1 MALIRLST
9 ERKFYENSGRMTLG
23 HSLGVALVGLDGHL
37 VRVEVDIADGLPG
50 YVLLGL
56 PDAALTESRD
66 RVRSALVNSSENWPN
81 RKVTVSLS
89 PAWLPKSGS
98 SFDLPIAIA
107 LLAAQSM
114 IPEERSE
121 QTLYIGELALDGHIR
136 GVRGVL
142 PSLVSAH
149 KQGITTAVVPEANA
163 LEAQLMTELNTD
175 MRIIPMNHLR
185 DLLRWL
191 RWDERAERAEL
202 PLFDEPNEKVFD
214 FADVA
219 GQEKARIAAEVAAVG
234 GHHLLL
240 IGPPGAGKTMIAQRL
255 PGILPALSREEA
267 LEVSAIHSIAGGLS
281 SRSPMA
287 STAPFVAPHH
297 TATRAAM
304 VGGGSHVIRP
314 GACSL
319 AHGGVLFIDEAPEC
333 AIGVLD
339 SLRQPLESG
348 SITIARAIGN
358 VTYPARFLLVL
369 AANPCPCGKFSGRGR
384 NCICSSH
391 QVRRYLGKLS
401 GPLMDRIDL
410 RVQVDPLSRVELTAP
425 DLGET
430 SQMIRMRVLAARA
443 IAADR
448 FKNETW
454 SLNSQIPSRALRT
467 TFQPERAAM
476 NFLHAELDREQI
488 TARGLHK
495 IMRTAWSLAD
505 LSGHARPTLAD
516 AERAYLLREGL
527 AS

>member
-1 MALIRLST
+1 
-9 ERKFYENSGRMTLG
+9 MTLG
-23 HSLGVALVGLDGHL
+23 QSLGVALVGLDGHL

-107 LLAAQSM
+107 LLAAQSV

-142 PSLVSAH
+142 PSLISAH

-163 LEAQLMTELNTD
+163 LEAQLMKE
-175 MRIIPMNHLR
+175 MRIIPMNHIR

-191 RWDERAERAEL
+191 RLDERAESAEL
-202 PLFDEPNEKVFD
+202 PRITETDEKVFD

-255 PGILPALSREEA
+255 PGILPALTREET

-287 STAPFVAPHH
+287 RTAPFVAPHH
-297 TATRAAM
+297 SATRVAM

-339 SLRQPLESG
+339 SLRQPLELG

-384 NCICSSH
+384 NCICSSQ

-410 RVQVDPLSRVELTAP
+410 RVQVDPLSRVELMAP
-425 DLGET
+425 NLGES
-430 SQMIRMRVLAARA
+430 SQMIRERVIAAREV
-443 IAADR
+443 AADR
-448 FKNETW
+448 FRNEIW
-454 SLNSQIPSRALRT
+454 ALNSQIPSRALRT

-505 LSGHARPTLAD
+505 LSGHARPTLED